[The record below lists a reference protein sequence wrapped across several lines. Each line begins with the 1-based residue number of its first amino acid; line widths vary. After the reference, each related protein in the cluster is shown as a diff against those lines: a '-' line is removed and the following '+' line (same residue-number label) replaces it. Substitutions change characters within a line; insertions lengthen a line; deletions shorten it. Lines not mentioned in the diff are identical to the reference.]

1 MKRLIKTSDSKNKL
15 RQFLSILTVFLV
27 FVGLNC
33 VNGLDQGSSDDP
45 AHTGIIFVNGVPVVI
60 FGNSIDQSLIEV
72 TTGVFPNGSTIEFE
86 ITLSDLIEL
95 LSGCVFGGDVIIV
108 DGQAVANY
116 LAGILIGTPDQ
127 LSSGDPPVAALN
139 VAVKI
144 TTPDGDSESDFVTM
158 FLNAVGMIPPEDM
171 DVTTSPDDGITLPVI
186 VTLVFQT
193 IGIPP
198 GTNVSFSL
206 SNPALG
212 MLNPLVTPVSGA
224 EDNGEAETLYTT
236 VNGSSGIQ
244 TITATIILPNP
255 FDFDPSC
262 PNVPVGQRTIQVSV
276 KINQIAPVPT
286 PTPSPSPTPG
296 PTPTPSPTPTP
307 GPTPTPSPTPGP
319 TVTLVCPDQIIEGD
333 QAQCT
338 CSTNQGQGVQLCFVV
353 SDPPLTLISPT
364 GPDCDTTDGAG
375 EAFVVVLAQDVMGAE
390 IGQVECC
397 LSLGDDMCDPGDL
410 NDVEPIT
417 VVPVPTPTPTPSP
430 TPGPTPTP
438 TPSPTPTPGPI
449 MITAGDLTPAA
460 GGQTVIEAFSNQNV
474 DDLCVQF
481 VINSNPASDL
491 DPGSGTVVCAAPINN
506 NVLNTFVLDV
516 AAMTSGDEIRII
528 GCIDNSGAMGC
539 DGTDPLSNILIFNV
553 Q

>member
-1 MKRLIKTSDSKNKL
+1 VKRLIKTLDSNNKL
-15 RQFLSILTVFLV
+15 KQFLLILTVFLV

-33 VNGLDQGSSDDP
+33 VSGLDQDSSDNP
-45 AHTGIIFVNGVPVVI
+45 AHTGIIFVNGVPIII
-60 FGNSIDQSLIEV
+60 FGNSIDQSLVEV

-108 DGQAVANY
+108 DGQALANY
-116 LAGILIGTPDQ
+116 LAGILIATPDE
-127 LSSGDPPVAALN
+127 LSSGEPPVAALN

-144 TTPDGDSESDFVTM
+144 TTPDGDSESDFGTI
-158 FLNAVGMIPPEDM
+158 FLNAVGMIPPEGM
-171 DVTTSPDDGITLPVI
+171 EVTTSPDDGMTPPVIITLE
-186 VTLVFQT
+186 FQT

-198 GTNVSFSL
+198 GRNVNFSL

-212 MLNPLVTPVSGA
+212 MLNPLMTAVIGE
-224 EDNGEAETLYTT
+224 EDNGAAVTQYTT
-236 VNGSSGIQ
+236 ANGSNGVQ
-244 TITATIILPNP
+244 TITARIELPNP

-262 PNVPVGQRTIQVSV
+262 PNVPVGQRTIQVFV
-276 KINQIAPVPT
+276 VITQIAPVPT

-364 GPDCDTTDGAG
+364 MPDCDTTDGTG
-375 EAFVVVLAQDVMGAE
+375 EAFVTVQAQDVMAAE
-390 IGQVECC
+390 VGLVECC
-397 LSLGDDMCDPGDL
+397 LSPDNTMCDPGDL

-417 VVPVPTPTPTPSP
+417 VVPVPTPTPTPMPTP

-438 TPSPTPTPGPI
+438 TPSPTPAPVETGNMLCANGNDDDMDG
-449 MITAGDLTPAA
+449 MIDCA
-460 GGQTVIEAFSNQNV
+460 
-474 DDLCVQF
+474 
-481 VINSNPASDL
+481 
-491 DPGSGTVVCAAPINN
+491 DPGCISASACEFPEASCGDGFDNDGDGNIDCNDSNCDNQSCGVGVTCDFMTGTC
-506 NVLNTFVLDV
+506 
-516 AAMTSGDEIRII
+516 S
-528 GCIDNSGAMGC
+528 
-539 DGTDPLSNILIFNV
+539 
-553 Q
+553 